1 MKHALILI
9 CALLGACT
17 APIVEQRI
25 PAPKQERK
33 TVVHRSGATLKADD
47 LAIISMNGCA
57 V

>member
-1 MKHALILI
+1 MKHALILT

-17 APIVEQRI
+17 APMVERQI

-33 TVVHRSGATLKADD
+33 TVVHHSGATLKADD

-57 V
+57 A